1 MGFFSSD
8 ENRLQDYYHKAW
20 HEENMG
26 FVDPRKH
33 SYLEDE
39 LNAYAAEHN
48 CSYDEALTLAMTGKK
63 TGRLADR
70 G

>member
-1 MGFFSSD
+1 
-8 ENRLQDYYHKAW
+8 
-20 HEENMG
+20 MG